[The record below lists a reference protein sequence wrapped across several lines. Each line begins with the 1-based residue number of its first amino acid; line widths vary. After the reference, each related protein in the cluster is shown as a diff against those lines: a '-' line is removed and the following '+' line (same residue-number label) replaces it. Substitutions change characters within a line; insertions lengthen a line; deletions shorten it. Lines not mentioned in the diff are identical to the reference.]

1 MSSTYE
7 RARETAIEKRL
18 NFGELT
24 LDLANQELLR
34 RGEPVPLQ
42 PQPMRVL
49 ILLAQRAG
57 EIVPREELQAAV
69 WEAGTHVDFDQGL
82 NWCIRRIRE
91 ALGDDAHTPRFIE
104 TIPRRGYRLRIDAIQ
119 PPRRRQW
126 RMVAAAITIV
136 AVAAVAAIRHERA
149 VTIVILPFDNYS
161 GDPRND
167 LAANRTTEEII
178 NRVGGVD
185 PEHIRVI
192 DRMTAAKFKR
202 TNECIIHI
210 GQALGAQFVMEG
222 AIQRTRATAALY
234 RVADNTQVW
243 TAAPSPDAAPAV
255 LTAKIAATFR

>member
-1 MSSTYE
+1 MN
-7 RARETAIEKRL
+7 APRESAIEKKL
-18 NFGELT
+18 NFDEFT
-24 LDLANQELLR
+24 LDLANGELLR

-49 ILLAQRAG
+49 IELARRAG

-69 WEAGTHVDFDQGL
+69 WGSDTHVDFDQGL

-91 ALGDDAHTPRFIE
+91 SLGDDVRQPRFID
-104 TIPRRGYRLRIDAIQ
+104 TVPRRGYRFRADAIRK
-119 PPRRRQW
+119 PRRPTRW
-126 RMVAAAITIV
+126 ILAAAAAVI
-136 AVAAVAAIRHERA
+136 AVAALAMVRVHNRA

-178 NRVGGVD
+178 NRVGGID
-185 PEHIRVI
+185 PTRIRVI

-222 AIQRTRATAALY
+222 SIQRTRATAALY

-243 TAAPSPDAAPAV
+243 TAAPAPDAAPAIIS
-255 LTAKIAATFR
+255 AKVAATFR